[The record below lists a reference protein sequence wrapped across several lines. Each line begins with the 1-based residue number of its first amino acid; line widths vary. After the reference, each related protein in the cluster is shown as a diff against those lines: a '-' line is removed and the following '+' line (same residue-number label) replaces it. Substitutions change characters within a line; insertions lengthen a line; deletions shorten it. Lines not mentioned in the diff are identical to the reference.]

1 MPDKNNVQKT
11 GWESIKLC
19 SDIKKRE
26 INKKNGTWLP

>member
-19 SDIKKRE
+19 SDIKKG
-26 INKKNGTWLP
+26 K